1 MCGCDPNPTYGCIN
15 RAGNIGKR
23 IMDFPLTESHNGAAP
38 AELSQPESP
47 FPNKIFMTNKPAHGR
62 PKPEKPAADE
72 TEQQRFDRVLGLTQF
87 KPLKAIL
94 DSLRLDGALLRGAL
108 ATTNSY
114 PDFLGKLG
122 YRLVQVQQIHEN
134 DCYARLGPKGG
145 IRAVHPYHDTDSY
158 NTFVTLVNFDG
169 TVTTTPNAVG
179 VFSTRLAE
187 FKTQLLN

>member
-1 MCGCDPNPTYGCIN
+1 
-15 RAGNIGKR
+15 
-23 IMDFPLTESHNGAAP
+23 MDFPVAVNDNALAP
-38 AELSQPESP
+38 AEPSP
-47 FPNKIFMTNKPAHGR
+47 TKSMFPSEIFMTNKPATVT
-62 PKPEKPAADE
+62 PKPDQSAVKEE
-72 TEQQRFDRVLGLTQF
+72 EQQRFDRVLALAQF

-94 DSLRLDGALLRGAL
+94 DSLRVDGALLRGAL

-145 IRAVHPYHDTDSY
+145 IRAVHPHHDTDSY
-158 NTFVTLVNFDG
+158 NTFVTLVNFDA

-179 VFSTRLAE
+179 FFSARLAE
-187 FKTQLLN
+187 FKAQFLN